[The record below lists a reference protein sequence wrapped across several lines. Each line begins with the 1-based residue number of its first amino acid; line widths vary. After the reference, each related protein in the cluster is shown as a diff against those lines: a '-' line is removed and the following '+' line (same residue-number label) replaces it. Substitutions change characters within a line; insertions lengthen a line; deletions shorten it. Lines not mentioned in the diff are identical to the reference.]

1 MFIDKTKIYVKAGA
15 GGNGAIAFHREKY
28 VAAGGPDG
36 GDGGNG
42 DDAPTP
48 DNESW
53 AAAAE
58 SCRLLQNVQYLEF
71 AKRVS

>member
-1 MFIDKTKIYVKAGA
+1 MYMPMINMFAYKDNE
-15 GGNGAIAFHREKY
+15 GGWHSVEDATPSEMASSG
-28 VAAGGPDG
+28 DG
-36 GDGGNG
+36 GDGSSG

-58 SCRLLQNVQYLEF
+58 SCRLLQTVQYLEF

>member
-1 MFIDKTKIYVKAGA
+1 MHMPMINMFAYKDNEGGWHSVTDATPSQKASSG
-15 GGNGAIAFHREKY
+15 
-28 VAAGGPDG
+28 DG

-53 AAAAE
+53 ASAAE